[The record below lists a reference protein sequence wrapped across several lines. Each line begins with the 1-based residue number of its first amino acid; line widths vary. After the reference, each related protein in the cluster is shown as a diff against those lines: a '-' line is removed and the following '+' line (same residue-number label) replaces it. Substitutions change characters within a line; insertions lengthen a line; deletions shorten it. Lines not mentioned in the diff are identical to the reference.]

1 MKFSHKIT
9 GLDEVE
15 NMLKELPAAAAG
27 NVGRRALRRGCR
39 EILVE
44 ARRHVPVGDRVSLG
58 GANQPGQLLRA
69 IKITEPSENAKGE
82 RVMSVV
88 VTNEDAGINPY
99 WVEFGTAPI
108 RKAKGDGYL
117 YFTINGKLIRK
128 KQVAGVKAKPFMR
141 PAADIAGPK
150 AIKAITESLP
160 VELVK
165 EAEKLAKKGAKAK
178 R

>member
-1 MKFSHKIT
+1 MKVDYKIT
-9 GLDEVE
+9 GLAEVE

-27 NVGRRALRRGCR
+27 NLGRRALRRGAKV
-39 EILVE
+39 ILAE
-44 ARRHVPVGDRVSLG
+44 ARRHVPVGDRVSLK

-69 IKITEPSENAKGE
+69 IKITEPSENAKGV
-82 RVMSVV
+82 RVMSVEV
-88 VTNEDAGINPY
+88 SNADAGINPY
-99 WVEFGTAPI
+99 WVEYGTGP
-108 RKAKGDGYL
+108 RMAKSPDGFL
-117 YFTINGKLIRK
+117 YFTINGRLIRK
-128 KQVAGVKAKPFMR
+128 KAVKGVPAKPFMR

-150 AIKAITESLP
+150 AIRAITESLP